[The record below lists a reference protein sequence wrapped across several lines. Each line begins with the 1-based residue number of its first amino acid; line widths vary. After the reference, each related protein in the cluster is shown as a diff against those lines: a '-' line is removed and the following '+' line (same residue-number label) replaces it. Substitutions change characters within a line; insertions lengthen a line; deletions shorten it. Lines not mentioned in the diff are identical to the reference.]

1 VGRVN
6 GARVKAWGLGFGI
19 VSSITFSTSGAF
31 GKALINAGYSPLQAS
46 WTRIAGTTLV
56 LVPVALL
63 LRGRVVGR
71 AVRRQWPLLLLY
83 GLMGVAGC
91 QSLYFVAAS
100 RLPVGVAILLEF
112 TGPVLVVAW
121 MKFVQRRHVPR
132 TASIGVGIALA
143 GLACVVKV
151 WSGLSIDL
159 LGLLAGLA
167 AAACQAAYFLI
178 IDRVGDDVDPLVMT
192 AAGST
197 VGAVVLAVAAP
208 PWEIPWHLLTTG
220 VRFGDHVPRGWF
232 LAAWI
237 ILISTVT
244 AYLTGIAAVH
254 RLSAP
259 VAGAVAYVETVS
271 AALFA
276 WIMLGERLS
285 PAQLAG
291 GAIVLVGAFV
301 AQRSVAPHEPVLE
314 PVPHLE
320 GVGVRSA
327 DG

>member
-1 VGRVN
+1 MN
-6 GARVKAWGLGFGI
+6 AARLKASGLVFGI
-19 VSSITFSTSGAF
+19 VSSVAFGTSGPF

-56 LVPVALL
+56 LVPIALL
-63 LRGRVVGR
+63 LRGRAAGR
-71 AVRRQWPLLLLY
+71 AVRGRWPLLLLY
-83 GLMGVAGC
+83 GVMGVAGC
-91 QSLYFVAAS
+91 QSLYFFAAS

-121 MKFVQRRHVPR
+121 MRVVQKRRVPR
-132 TASIGVGIALA
+132 SAAIGVMIALV
-143 GLACVVKV
+143 GLACVVEV
-151 WSGLSIDL
+151 WSGLSLDP
-159 LGLLAGLA
+159 LGLLAGLG

-178 IDRVGDDVDPLVMT
+178 IDRVGEDVDPLVMT

-197 VGAVVLAVAAP
+197 VGVVVLAVAAP
-208 PWEIPWHLLTTG
+208 PWGIPWHLLTTG
-220 VRFGDHVPRGWF
+220 VRFGDRSAPGWS
-232 LAAWI
+232 LVVWI
-237 ILISTVT
+237 VLVSTVT
-244 AYLTGIAAVH
+244 AYLTGVAAVH

-259 VAGAVAYVETVS
+259 VAGAVAYIETVS

-276 WIMLGERLS
+276 WITLGERLGA
-285 PAQLAG
+285 AQLAG

-301 AQRSVAPHEPVLE
+301 AQRSVAPDEPALE
-314 PVPHLE
+314 PVPLLE